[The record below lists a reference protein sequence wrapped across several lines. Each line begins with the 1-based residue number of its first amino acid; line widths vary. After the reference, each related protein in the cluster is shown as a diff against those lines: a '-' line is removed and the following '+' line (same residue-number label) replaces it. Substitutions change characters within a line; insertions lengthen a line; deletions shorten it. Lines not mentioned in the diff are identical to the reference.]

1 MSPIRRLRPLLHLVF
16 LAGVAGCYY
25 YEPVATPAPRLGAYL
40 SLALT
45 DSGTAHFWPYLGPDV
60 GAVRGHLLGSDER
73 AFTLSV
79 LSVELRHGSDLYWK
93 GETVSLQREFVAQ
106 LRERRLSKGRTF
118 LTVGGSVTVFLAA
131 VTIFTNSGIGSG
143 GSGGGGRPR

>member
-1 MSPIRRLRPLLHLVF
+1 VTLPLRLLT
-16 LAGVAGCYY
+16 LAALTAANGCYY
-25 YEPVATPAPRLGAYL
+25 YEPVATPAPQPGAYL

-60 GAVRGHLLGSDER
+60 GAVRGHLLGSDQR

-79 LSVELRHGSDLYWK
+79 LSVGLRHGPDLYWK
-93 GETVSLQREFVAQ
+93 GETVSLQREFVAE

-118 LTVGGSVTVFLAA
+118 LTVGGSVTAFIALVS
-131 VTIFTNSGIGSG
+131 VFTNAGIGSG
-143 GSGGGGRPR
+143 GPGGDGRPR

>member
-1 MSPIRRLRPLLHLVF
+1 MTLPSRALTIAMLVG
-16 LAGVAGCYY
+16 AAGCYY
-25 YEPVATPAPRLGAYL
+25 YEPLATPAPRPGAYL

-45 DSGTAHFWPYLGPDV
+45 DSGTMHFWPYLGPDV

-79 LSVELRHGSDLYWK
+79 LAVELRHGSDLYWK

-106 LRERRLSKGRTF
+106 LRERRLSTGRTV
-118 LTVGGSVTVFLAA
+118 LTLGGSVAAFLAA

-143 GSGGGGRPR
+143 GPGGGGHPR